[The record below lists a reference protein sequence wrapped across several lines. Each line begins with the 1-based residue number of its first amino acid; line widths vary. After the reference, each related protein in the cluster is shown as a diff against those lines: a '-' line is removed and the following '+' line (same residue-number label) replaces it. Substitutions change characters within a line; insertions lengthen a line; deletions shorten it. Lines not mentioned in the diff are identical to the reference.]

1 MKWKLDN
8 KKFTYVLRYY
18 LPCLPQYENDI
29 TQKRVDELIDFC
41 KDNRVDAVMFY
52 VDLNPYWYYAP
63 DSLEHTE
70 YLVDIFKNVSE
81 RLRKENISY
90 QLNYQDLFGAW
101 DGNCDNSKNYD
112 WEFYTDEF
120 GEKSYSTGCMIG
132 EKFRKLA
139 GRKLSL
145 WSETK
150 PDVIWIDDDMR
161 IHNHRTE
168 IHKVWK
174 GEKASEQRD
183 YGCFCDNHIALFNK
197 KYNTSYDR
205 ETMRND
211 ILNSKEVFKK
221 WREFNNDVY
230 TDTSLWIEKTIKEI
244 SPDTRVAIMTSHP
257 DVHAVE
263 GRNWGTFLK
272 SLTGDG
278 IPLLRPTFGPY
289 SEGNPRDF
297 FSAYVLSNHLK
308 ANVEAQYKD
317 EVDYLPE
324 IENTRFTV
332 YSKSIGAS
340 SFQIMLSAF
349 LGSKGV
355 TLSIFDLD
363 GCVLSEEP
371 EFGTLLKSRKQ
382 FCDTVTGIICNGYKE
397 AGVAI
402 ITSPDRY
409 VDKKEYK
416 NPARIS
422 DLEQKRTNEDV
433 LLKAGI
439 PCVYTAIENIDNY
452 NTVFLDSAAVLQL
465 SDDELKLCLSKGVFL
480 DSGAAVKIVKRGFK
494 EYIGADIGDTVYPIA
509 ASEQL
514 LTIKHNDGSDIY
526 VPSRIS
532 GGKWREIIPEGAE
545 VISKLVTPD
554 GKKRP
559 GFVLYENSIGGRVCI
574 YASDGCYGDG
584 FYSNYRVKLLRNI
597 FSYLSEDLPVVELK
611 NHGMCLVKKKDN
623 ELAIF
628 VANLSADIMKDIQIT
643 LKNNYSFAQI
653 ISKDGRIN
661 EVLINNGKFIVHEEL
676 NIYDAVVI
684 IAK

>member
-1 MKWKLDN
+1 MKWKLDD

-18 LPCLPQYENDI
+18 LPCLPQYEKEV
-29 TQKRVDELIDFC
+29 TKKRTDELISFC
-41 KDNRVDAVMFY
+41 KENLVDAVMFY

-70 YLVDIFKNVSE
+70 YLVDIIKDVGE
-81 RLRKENISY
+81 KLKAENISF

-101 DGNCDNSKNYD
+101 DGNCDNSHNCD

-120 GEKSYSTGCMIG
+120 GEKSYGSGCMIG

-139 GRKLSL
+139 GKKLSL
-145 WSETK
+145 WAETK

-168 IHKVWK
+168 IHKVWA
-174 GEKASEQRD
+174 GEKSSEQMD
-183 YGCFCDNHIALFNK
+183 YGCFCENHIALFNK
-197 KYNTSYDR
+197 KYNSSYDR
-205 ETMRND
+205 EALRND

-230 TDTSLWIEKTIKEI
+230 TDTSLWIEKTIKEK
-244 SPDTRVAIMTSHP
+244 SPDTRVAIMTSLP

-263 GRNWGTFLK
+263 GRNWNTFLN
-272 SLTGDG
+272 SLTGDD

-289 SEGNPRDF
+289 CEGNPRDF
-297 FSAYVLSNHLK
+297 YTSYALFNQLK
-308 ANVEAQYKD
+308 ANVEFQYKN
-317 EVDYLPE
+317 EVNYLPE

-332 YSKSIGAS
+332 YSKSIGAT

-355 TLSIFDLD
+355 TLSIFDLE

-371 EFGTLLKSRKQ
+371 EFGELLKSRKK
-382 FCDTVTGIICNGYKE
+382 FCDMVTEVVCDGYRETGI
-397 AGVAI
+397 AM
-402 ITSPDRY
+402 ITSPDRF
-409 VDKKEYK
+409 VDRKDYT
-416 NPARIS
+416 NPTRIS
-422 DLEQKRTNEDV
+422 DLSQNRTNEHI

-439 PCVYTAIENIDNY
+439 PCVYCVPENLKDY
-452 NTVFLDSAAVLQL
+452 NAVFLDADAVLQL
-465 SDDELKLCLSKGVFL
+465 NDDELKSCLTKGVFM
-480 DSGAAVKIVKRGFK
+480 DSQAAIEIIKRGFK
-494 EYIGADIGDTVYPIA
+494 EYIGADIGEKIYSIA

-514 LTIKHNDGSDIY
+514 IDLKHNDGSDVY

-545 VISKLVTPD
+545 VISKLITPD

-559 GFVLYENSIGGRVCI
+559 GFVLYENSLGGRICI
-574 YASDGCYGDG
+574 YASDGCFGDG
-584 FYSNYRVKLLRNI
+584 FYSNYRIKLLRNI
-597 FSYLSEDLPVVELK
+597 CSYLSTDIPVVELK
-611 NHGMCLVKKKDN
+611 NYGMCVVKEKDDK
-623 ELAIF
+623 LAIF
-628 VANLSADIMKDIQIT
+628 IANLSADTMKDIHVT
-643 LKNNYSFAQI
+643 LKNKYSFAQI
-653 ISKDGRIN
+653 ISKDGRID
-661 EVLINNGKFIVHEEL
+661 EVSITDGKLTVSEEL
-676 NIYDAVVI
+676 NIYDAVTI